1 MNKILTVYDND
12 EPLNNVVSA
21 LTLQVDEVFYVYHHD
36 VNLNHFVN
44 IDKVLTRYKDIK
56 THFIQLSNDVPQLQQ
71 ILDENKDLIIDVGGA
86 KYLSLLLFELTK
98 NTSYQI
104 IYYDDEE
111 NNIKD
116 YRTHTVITDK
126 VFKLQIDD
134 VLTLRGGEIKEYMHR
149 NAADKRT
156 IETIMEVVDKNIGN
170 YGNFI
175 RYITKVNSIISSSE
189 YLGANTYQLS
199 NDNAR
204 NLITDGG
211 YKNTGDLFEIDEENC
226 LTFKTRKLKELTSVS
241 GAFLENYLFIKLNES
256 GYFDDVKMSAVI
268 DFSDEKYIYPV
279 RCELDCLLI
288 KNNRMLFV
296 SCKST
301 KADAD
306 TLNEI
311 YVHNSRFGN
320 ALSLPVLCICEELDR
335 KYPSTYAKAEELG
348 IYIVDRSSFV
358 DDDVCKV
365 FLSIVE
371 GTYIYDDI
379 R

>member
-36 VNLNHFVN
+36 VNLNHFIN

-56 THFIQLSNDVPQLQQ
+56 THFIQLSDDVPQLQQ
-71 ILDENKDLIIDVGGA
+71 ILDENQNLIIDVGGA

-98 NTSYQI
+98 STSYQI

-126 VFKLQIDD
+126 VFKLQIED
-134 VLTLRGGEIKEYMHR
+134 VLTLRGGEIKEHMHR
-149 NAADKRT
+149 NVVDKRT
-156 IETIMEVVDKNIGN
+156 IETVMDLVEKNIGN
-170 YGNFI
+170 YSAFI

-199 NDNAR
+199 HDNAR
-204 NLITDGG
+204 NLITDGE
-211 YKNTGDLFEIDEENC
+211 YKNIGDLFEIDEENC

-241 GAFLENYLFIKLNES
+241 GAFLENYLFIKLTES
-256 GYFDDVKMSAVI
+256 GYFDDVKMSVVI

-288 KNNRMLFV
+288 KDNRMLFV

-320 ALSLPVLCICEELDR
+320 ALSLPVL
-335 KYPSTYAKAEELG
+335 S
-348 IYIVDRSSFV
+348 RSS
-358 DDDVCKV
+358 
-365 FLSIVE
+365 SS
-371 GTYIYDDI
+371 
-379 R
+379 